1 LQIFRPTNRLLLRR
15 RKKKGM
21 ISRIIKLFSIPIRI
35 FASLTCI
42 YIIGNEILQSQ
53 RWFEQCGRSCVWR
66 REQRGEE
73 RIVKECSLYQCRS
86 WSRREKRTDRAIGL
100 LSRVLNRYIKVLIL
114 GKRKQES
121 ERNRAKEDRQP
132 MFDLRERIH
141 LFLTGMR
148 IFPFFWQRAFAP
160 HRSHHTDI
168 RRKNS
173 DEVAFESSFWRR
185 TAR

>member
-1 LQIFRPTNRLLLRR
+1 
-15 RKKKGM
+15 M
-21 ISRIIKLFSIPIRI
+21 VW
-35 FASLTCI
+35 AVW
-42 YIIGNEILQSQ
+42 EIM
-53 RWFEQCGRSCVWR
+53 CVEKRAAWR
-66 REQRGEE
+66 RENREGVLAVSVQVLKQKREE
-73 RIVKECSLYQCRS
+73 N
-86 WSRREKRTDRAIGL
+86 RAIGL